1 MDNPNLLMLKVGGQV
16 FAGWKSVG
24 IRLGL
29 EQIAGTY
36 ELAITERWP
45 NQATDWTIPPGEWC
59 EILIGDDPVISGYVD
74 AVSVSYDAASHE
86 IKVNGRDRTGDL
98 VDCSAPSTSF
108 SGLTFLQIAEKL
120 TAPFGITV
128 YDETAAGRKLNT
140 KEKKAGKKG
149 TPVKKPR
156 VGGKLP
162 KCATQNGETVF
173 KTLEKLARSEGVLL
187 VSDGEGGLLITRAG
201 MGGDCATVLKF
212 GENILRAQFEHSH
225 ANLYSD
231 ITVKGQAA
239 AADAG
244 KFDVT
249 HAQPKGSVSRSKG
262 AKTGNSQIARYRP
275 LIVVAE
281 TQADGKRCQQRAE
294 WEAANREAKARKI
307 TVTVQGWRQES
318 GELWRINQRVKV
330 VCPWMRVDEW
340 WLIAGVSYR
349 LDEGGS
355 LTELT
360 LVGEKAFDLLPEI
373 PEPEGG
379 AAAGKF
385 KVIGK

>member
-1 MDNPNLLMLKVGGQV
+1 MDNLNRLTLKVGGQV

-45 NQATDWTIPPGEWC
+45 NQPREWSIPPGEFC
-59 EILIGDDPVISGYVD
+59 ELRIGDDVVICGYVD
-74 AVSVSYDAASHE
+74 AVSVSYDANSHE
-86 IKVNGRDRTGDL
+86 IRVSGRDRTGDL
-98 VDCSAPSTSF
+98 VDCSAPSSAF

-120 TAPFGITV
+120 TAPYGITV
-128 YDETAAGRKLNT
+128 HDETAVGRKLST
-140 KEKKAGKKG
+140 QEKKVGKQG
-149 TPVKKPR
+149 TPPKSPR

-162 KCATQNGETVF
+162 KCAIQNGESVF
-173 KTLEKLARSEGVLL
+173 RTLDKLARSEGVLL

-201 MGGDCATVLKF
+201 MRGDCATVLKF

-225 ANLYSD
+225 ANLYSQ
-231 ITVKGQAA
+231 ITVKGQMA

-249 HAQPKGSVSRSKG
+249 HAQPKGSVSRAGG
-262 AKTGNSQIARYRP
+262 AQTGSSQIARYRP
-275 LIVVAE
+275 LILIAE
-281 TQADGKRCQQRAE
+281 TQADGRRCQQRAE

-307 TVTVQGWRQES
+307 TVTVQGWRQEN
-318 GELWRINQRVKV
+318 GELWKTNQRVKV

-340 WLIAGVSYR
+340 WLIAGISFR

-355 LTELT
+355 LSELT
-360 LVGEKAFDLLPEI
+360 LVGEKAFELLPEI
-373 PEPEGG
+373 PEPQGG

-385 KVIGK
+385 KVVGK

>member
-1 MDNPNLLMLKVGGQV
+1 
-16 FAGWKSVG
+16 
-24 IRLGL
+24 
-29 EQIAGTY
+29 
-36 ELAITERWP
+36 
-45 NQATDWTIPPGEWC
+45 
-59 EILIGDDPVISGYVD
+59 
-74 AVSVSYDAASHE
+74 
-86 IKVNGRDRTGDL
+86 
-98 VDCSAPSTSF
+98 
-108 SGLTFLQIAEKL
+108 
-120 TAPFGITV
+120 
-128 YDETAAGRKLNT
+128 
-140 KEKKAGKKG
+140 
-149 TPVKKPR
+149 
-156 VGGKLP
+156 
-162 KCATQNGETVF
+162 
-173 KTLEKLARSEGVLL
+173 
-187 VSDGEGGLLITRAG
+187 
-201 MGGDCATVLKF
+201 VLKL
-212 GENILRAQFEHSH
+212 GENILRAQFERSH

-244 KFDVT
+244 KFDLAYA
-249 HAQPKGSVSRSKG
+249 HPKGSVSRSKG

-307 TVTVQGWRQES
+307 TVTVQGWRQER

-340 WLIAGVSYR
+340 WLIAGVSFR

-373 PEPEGG
+373 PEPQGG
-379 AAAGKF
+379 VTAGKF
-385 KVIGK
+385 KV